1 VAEGNI
7 DGFADIG
14 IGIERGEHWVLFAV
28 PAGPHV
34 VGGVASIVHPKF
46 VVDFVVDFEIVHSGN
61 EGVPTIS
68 DGDGVMLER

>member
-1 VAEGNI
+1 MAEGNI

-14 IGIERGEHWVLFAV
+14 IGIEGRQHGVLFAI

-34 VGGVASIVHPKF
+34 VGGVASIVHPEF
-46 VVDFVVDFEIVHSGN
+46 VVDFVVNFEIVHSGH

-68 DGDGVMLER
+68 DGDGVVLER